1 VGRRRSCLITRES
14 HFVSVRVTQSTDRPE
29 LLFEDRR
36 LFSSLRTY
44 SLVSESSLSM
54 PRPGNHTRVDVDRQ
68 STGFGPDCHR
78 NHSMTRHWSELDWLN
93 LTDQE
98 VNDIIMSPEFAER
111 SSALPSAET
120 SGRYA
125 TRGEQYLAERS
136 GSIHLGGPPFDHTDL
151 NTDQDTGSDQEA
163 RQEAIGVEAE
173 TKKGFSTEADRNGT
187 GRREARVCVCFAAAR
202 SFSRDQTINHQF
214 PYSTRIMCPRSISNC
229 RQPNNT
235 SRSIPK
241 KYLVPKNHLSRS
253 SF

>member
-1 VGRRRSCLITRES
+1 MGRRRSCLITRES

-136 GSIHLGGPPFDHTDL
+136 GSIHLGGPPLIPPTSTL
-151 NTDQDTGSDQEA
+151 IKTPGQIRKLVKRRSAWRLKQRKGSAQ
-163 RQEAIGVEAE
+163 RP
-173 TKKGFSTEADRNGT
+173 TGT
-187 GRREARVCVCFAAAR
+187 GPVGEKQECVCAL
-202 SFSRDQTINHQF
+202 
-214 PYSTRIMCPRSISNC
+214 
-229 RQPNNT
+229 RQHGP
-235 SRSIPK
+235 SVGIKR
-241 KYLVPKNHLSRS
+241 
-253 SF
+253 